1 MPFSVHSSLVRSLE
15 RRWPHASNGT
25 RRMSSPPATATYT
38 RGPAGAERLRNKP
51 RVHETTRLLCD
62 PGEERGSRLSVVRS
76 SRGGSHIFRGRLFYF
91 LIFSGVY
98 SRFLLRAEEVVAE

>member
-1 MPFSVHSSLVRSLE
+1 MAARFQWHAENELPRLQ
-15 RRWPHASNGT
+15 RRHT
-25 RRMSSPPATATYT
+25 REALQ
-38 RGPAGAERLRNKP
+38 GAERLRNKP

-76 SRGGSHIFRGRLFYF
+76 GRGGSHIFRGRLFYF